1 MAHPQ
6 IATFARLAG
15 EDAKPARVIAGQTTL
30 LSRTMHD
37 IRYDAVHDELLVTN
51 PFGNAILVFRGGADG
66 EEPPIRIIQGPSTQ
80 LVGNTDRLDVDPI
93 HNEIYVPLRDAILV
107 FPRDG
112 NGDVAPLR
120 ILRGPKTH
128 MTSVSSVVV
137 DTVND
142 RLVVGTYTFRDDAEE
157 AATGNIP
164 EGMNYGDPGGG
175 GLLTFNRLDQ
185 GDVAPRTM
193 IRGPR
198 SGIWRINQIQVNAEK
213 GWIVATQ
220 PGKNNVEEPEGI
232 FVGVWGIN
240 DNGDV
245 PPRWK
250 LAGPKSLIKKPR
262 GVVLDPKHKE
272 LVVADMRLN
281 AVLTYYFPEIF

>member
-1 MAHPQ
+1 
-6 IATFARLAG
+6 
-15 EDAKPARVIAGQTTL
+15 
-30 LSRTMHD
+30 
-37 IRYDAVHDELLVTN
+37 
-51 PFGNAILVFRGGADG
+51 
-66 EEPPIRIIQGPSTQ
+66 
-80 LVGNTDRLDVDPI
+80 
-93 HNEIYVPLRDAILV
+93 
-107 FPRDG
+107 
-112 NGDVAPLR
+112 
-120 ILRGPKTH
+120 
-128 MTSVSSVVV
+128 
-137 DTVND
+137 
-142 RLVVGTYTFRDDAEE
+142 
-157 AATGNIP
+157 
-164 EGMNYGDPGGG
+164 
-175 GLLTFNRLDQ
+175 
-185 GDVAPRTM
+185 M